1 MVKPDS
7 ERKRK
12 MNAPLHR
19 KQKELRVHL
28 SKELRDKYKMRAI
41 QVRKDDIVKVMVGK
55 YKGKEGK
62 IVKASVADSYVNID
76 NLKIKKVDGKEIY
89 VKFQPSNLII
99 KELSLNDNVRLSKLK
114 KEKKVHKE
122 KKETPKKV
130 DVKKEVKKEPKAEP
144 KKETQKEEH
153 KKESKANQDKQRLG
167 KDLAIMSKQDK
178 VKKR

>member
-1 MVKPDS
+1 MVKSDI

-12 MNAPLHR
+12 LNAPLHK

-28 SKELRDKYKMRAI
+28 SKELRDKYKMRAL

-99 KELSLNDNVRLSKLK
+99 KELSLNDNIRLAKLK
-114 KEKKVHKE
+114 REKKVQKMKLE

-130 DVKKEVKKEPKAEP
+130 D
-144 KKETQKEEH
+144 T
-153 KKESKANQDKQRLG
+153 KKESKT
-167 KDLAIMSKQDK
+167 LAPTKASTKV
-178 VKKR
+178 VKKVFKKGEQDGK

>member
-1 MVKPDS
+1 
-7 ERKRK
+7 
-12 MNAPLHR
+12 
-19 KQKELRVHL
+19 
-28 SKELRDKYKMRAI
+28 MRAL

-99 KELSLNDNVRLSKLK
+99 KELSLNDNIRLAKLK
-114 KEKKVHKE
+114 REKKVQKMKLE

-130 DVKKEVKKEPKAEP
+130 D
-144 KKETQKEEH
+144 T
-153 KKESKANQDKQRLG
+153 KKESKT
-167 KDLAIMSKQDK
+167 LAPTKASTKV
-178 VKKR
+178 VKKVVKKGE

>member
-1 MVKPDS
+1 MVKSDI

-12 MNAPLHR
+12 LNASLHK

-28 SKELRDKYKMRAI
+28 SKELRDKYKMRAL

-99 KELSLNDNVRLSKLK
+99 KELSLNDNIRLAKLK
-114 KEKKVHKE
+114 REKKVQKMKLE

-130 DVKKEVKKEPKAEP
+130 D
-144 KKETQKEEH
+144 T
-153 KKESKANQDKQRLG
+153 KKESKT
-167 KDLAIMSKQDK
+167 LAPTKASTKV
-178 VKKR
+178 VKKVVKKGE